1 MKRST
6 AALSTLLLLAGTCLV
21 SAAPASADVTSN
33 PAGPV
38 VAVQDPGNTLDLY
51 WQVNGTP
58 YHPGDFNYNSYI
70 LGGPPYSTAQGVG
83 FWRVANSN
91 TTYSAPSLATWGSLT
106 VIAAQGPNH
115 SLDFYWGSN
124 DYWNGTQ
131 PSFTRVMLAGA
142 DTTYSAPDLIVTGN
156 QVDIVTAG
164 AGNTLDFYSVASG
177 HNSFPQRPTVVAGPG
192 STWSAPSITANGNSV
207 NIAAVGVNG
216 QMDFY
221 WGGDD
226 GPFSSHVIDPSVNG
240 PTDPFY
246 SWSAPSITSNGAWS
260 TIVYAGAYGV
270 LEMLSNLN
278 GTDLWHFG
286 PGYYTSSGGW
296 VSLPLPDTRG
306 DIGSAPQAVWG
317 LGELNIVAR
326 GGNGTVSYFRED
338 GAGLHYSQALS
349 SGTSNGAAPTITP
362 NNGSINVEA
371 QDSGD
376 EVFYSWQRLGA
387 PAWGQEQWSQEY
399 CQDQVCTQSTP

>member
-1 MKRST
+1 MKRS
-6 AALSTLLLLAGTCLV
+6 AMAVSSLLLLAGTTLI
-21 SAAPASADVTSN
+21 SAGPASADVTSN
-33 PAGPV
+33 PSGPV

-58 YHPGDFNYNSYI
+58 YDPGDFNYNSYI

-83 FWRVANSN
+83 FWRVAGAN
-91 TTYSAPSLATWGSLT
+91 TTYSAPSVATDGGST
-106 VIAAQGPNH
+106 VIAVQGPNH

-124 DYWNGTQ
+124 DYWNGKQ
-131 PSFTRVMLAGA
+131 PSFTRDVVAGPN
-142 DTTYSAPDLIVTGN
+142 TTYSAPDLIVIDDR
-156 QVDIVTAG
+156 VDIVAAG
-164 AGNTLDFYSVASG
+164 AGDSLDFYSAANGQSF
-177 HNSFPQRPTVVAGPG
+177 NSATPTVVAGPG
-192 STWSAPSITANGNSV
+192 STWSAPSITANGDSV

-226 GPFSSHVIDPSVNG
+226 GPFHPDVIDPSVNG

-246 SWSAPSITSNGAWS
+246 SWSAPSITANGGWA
-260 TIVYAGAYGV
+260 TIVYEGANGT

-278 GTDLWHFG
+278 GTGLWHFG
-286 PGYYTSSGGW
+286 PGYFSSGNW
-296 VSLPLPDTRG
+296 VSLPLTNTHG
-306 DIGSAPQAVWG
+306 DVESAPVVVWG
-317 LGELNIVAR
+317 LGDLNIAAR
-326 GGNGTVSYFRED
+326 GQNGTVSYFRED
-338 GAGLHYSQALS
+338 RAGLHYEVALS

-399 CQDQVCTQSTP
+399 CQDQVCEEATP